1 MNKLKNQSY
10 RKIPKIDEVLNSEKS
25 KDYIKIHSKVYLM
38 DACNEV
44 LNDIRNTIKHA
55 DEKFLADYV
64 IDKDEIIDRIIKLAY
79 TYSDYKL
86 KKVVN
91 ATGIVI
97 HTNMGRSL
105 LSKTAV
111 ERALEISTS
120 YNNLELN
127 LVDGKRGSRYDHLE
141 SLITKI
147 TGAEACHIVNNNAAA
162 VMLVLASMAK
172 EREVIVSR
180 SELVEI
186 GGSFRVPD
194 IMKLSQ
200 CKLVEVG
207 CTNKTHLYD
216 YENAITEDTAMI
228 LKVHTSNYKISGF
241 TESQTV
247 ADLSR
252 LSRERNIP
260 LVEDIG
266 SGSLVDLS
274 KYGISDE
281 PTVMMSLNSGA
292 DIVTFSGDKL
302 LGGPQ
307 CGIIV
312 GKKEYIDK
320 MKKHQLTRAFRV
332 DKVILSLLEATL
344 KLYLDEEKAIDQIP
358 TLRMITESKLNLLDR
373 AKTLQSYVDTVDG
386 VISDIVETDSEVGGG
401 SLPTTTIK
409 GYNVV
414 LSVDGLSSEQL
425 KTALREYQIPIIVR
439 INDDKVLLDARTL
452 SDDDFHIIKT
462 ALHHILGNEEK

>member
-1 MNKLKNQSY
+1 MLKQQSY
-10 RKIPKIDEVLNSEKS
+10 RKIPKIDEVLHSDLA
-25 KDYIKIHSKVYLM
+25 KDYLKSHSKIFLM
-38 DACNEV
+38 DACNKILDE
-44 LNDIRNTIKHA
+44 IRDTIKNA
-55 DEKFLADYV
+55 DETFLKNYQ
-64 IDKDEIIDRIIKLAY
+64 IDKDDIIKKIIDTAF
-79 TYSDYKL
+79 TFSDYKL

-105 LSKTAV
+105 LSKNAIN
-111 ERALEISTS
+111 RALEISSS

-127 LVDGKRGSRYDHLE
+127 LNTGKRGSRYDHLE
-141 SLITKI
+141 MLITRI

-162 VMLVLASMAK
+162 VMLVLATMAK
-172 EREVIVSR
+172 DREVIVSR

-200 CKLVEVG
+200 CNLVEVG
-207 CTNKTHLYD
+207 CTNKTHLSD
-216 YENAITEDTAMI
+216 YENAITDKTAML
-228 LKVHTSNYKISGF
+228 LKVHTSNYRIQGF
-241 TESQTV
+241 TENQGIS
-247 ADLSR
+247 DLSP
-252 LSRERNIP
+252 LAKEHSIP

-274 KYGISDE
+274 KFGITDE
-281 PTVMMSLNSGA
+281 PTVQMSLKNGA
-292 DIVTFSGDKL
+292 DVVTFSGDKL

-312 GKKEYIDK
+312 GKKEYIEK

-344 KLYLDEEKAIDQIP
+344 KSYLDENKALADIP
-358 TLRMITESKLNLLDR
+358 TLRMITEDKNSLLDK
-373 AKTLQSYVDTVDG
+373 AKILQSHINTVSG
-386 VISDIVETDSEVGGG
+386 VLTDIIEAESEVGGG
-401 SLPTTTIK
+401 SLPTTKIQ

-414 LSVDGLSSEQL
+414 ISVDGLSSEKL
-425 KTALREYQIPIIVR
+425 KTALREYEIPIIVR
-439 INDDKVLLDARTL
+439 INEDKVLLDARTL
-452 SDDDFHIIKT
+452 CQEDYEIIKN
-462 ALHHILGNEEK
+462 ALQEILRNKEI